1 MKSKLRIK
9 SICRILLFLS
19 TVTLCF
25 GEIVYVTDAVTV
37 EEFVG
42 SGFVGYVDGSGI
54 ETMFEPAYPFLP
66 KNFQM
71 TKGGNGNIYV
81 IDGNYRI
88 RSISQNGIVST
99 LIKNDSI
106 LSFSLLASNGLG
118 RMISEAS
125 DSKGSNLFTVSEQAN
140 FSPIKVI
147 NQTSL
152 KILRFDGIC
161 MDLQGN
167 TFLSQGNRI
176 YRLTA
181 SGILSVHAGSGNE
194 GSADGRG
201 IFCSF
206 AFPKHLACDKN
217 NNIFVWDSYNRKIRK
232 IDNDLNVTT
241 FSGSGGPFD
250 DDGPNNTATYGLNG
264 IYGMNCDD
272 AGNLILACSSRIRIV
287 DTSGSVKTIAGN
299 LNPGYKN
306 GTGKES
312 FFNTATD
319 VVCIGNTIYV
329 AESKYPRIRK
339 ITIGQNSVKK
349 PFDNIKIKLSA
360 GITINGTVGKKYN
373 IESSSNGGKQWN
385 SLSELDLPKS
395 PYTWY
400 DESSVGT
407 NNLYRVFE
415 TP

>member
-1 MKSKLRIK
+1 VKITKF
-9 SICRILLFLS
+9 ILLFSAVKVLALGS
-19 TVTLCF
+19 IT
-25 GEIVYVTDAVTV
+25 IYIDSPVTV
-37 EEFVG
+37 ADFVG
-42 SGFVGYVDGSGI
+42 SGYVGYVDGSGI

-71 TKGGNGNIYV
+71 TKGSNGNIYV

-99 LIKNDSI
+99 LIKNDSF

-125 DSKGSNLFTVSEQAN
+125 GSEGWNLFTVSEQAN

-167 TFLSQGNRI
+167 TFFSEGHRI
-176 YRLTA
+176 YKLTA

-194 GSADGRG
+194 GKTDGRG

-206 AFPKHLACDKN
+206 AFPKNLACDKN

-232 IDNDLNVTT
+232 IDSDLNVTT
-241 FSGSGGPFD
+241 FSGSGGSLD
-250 DDGPNNTATYGLNG
+250 HDGPKNTATYGSDG
-264 IYGMNCDD
+264 IYGMNCDEN
-272 AGNLILACSSRIRIV
+272 GNLILACRSRVRIV
-287 DTSGSVKTIAGN
+287 DNTGYAKTIAGN
-299 LNPGYKN
+299 ISEGYKN
-306 GTGKES
+306 GSGKES
-312 FFNTATD
+312 LLNMATD
-319 VVCIGNTIYV
+319 VVSIGNIIYV

-339 ITIGQNSVKK
+339 ITIGQNSIKR
-349 PFDNIKIKLSA
+349 PFDNINIKLSA

-385 SLSELDLPKS
+385 ALTELELSKT

-415 TP
+415 SP